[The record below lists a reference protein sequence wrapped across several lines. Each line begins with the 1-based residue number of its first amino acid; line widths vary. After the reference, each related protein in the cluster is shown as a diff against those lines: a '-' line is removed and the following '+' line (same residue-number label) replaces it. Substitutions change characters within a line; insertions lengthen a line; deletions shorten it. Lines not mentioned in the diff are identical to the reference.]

1 MRKPQAAWSV
11 SGGAGIPNETLCR
24 QKTQLSNRKG
34 PASGACAR
42 LATVASAGSTGGACS
57 LLPVA
62 LFISVFFLL
71 GGCATPQTDRIRA
84 TASARPQPVELKEVP
99 FFPQEEYQ
107 CGPAALAIML
117 NWTNDFVTPDEL
129 VSQVYLPKRHGSLQ
143 LELIG
148 AVRRQNRIP
157 YVLRPELESVF
168 AEVDSGNPVLVL
180 QNLGFWWYPDW
191 HYAVVVG
198 FDLPGDRMVL
208 RSGRE
213 ERHVVPIEVFERTW
227 RRSHYWAMVVMP
239 PDRLPFTAEEIPYLQ
254 SVAALERLSSWET
267 TATAYAT
274 ALTRWPKSLA
284 ARMGL
289 GNSRYALGDVR
300 GAQQAFRQATQ
311 EHPDA
316 AVAFNNLAQMLA
328 IENRW
333 QDATAAAQRAVELGG
348 PQVGTFRET
357 LKQIEAKREKQQ
369 EPLGPP

>member
-1 MRKPQAAWSV
+1 MRNTRAAWRSV
-11 SGGAGIPNETLCR
+11 SGGF
-24 QKTQLSNRKG
+24 
-34 PASGACAR
+34 
-42 LATVASAGSTGGACS
+42 
-57 LLPVA
+57 
-62 LFISVFFLL
+62 FIVVLLL

-107 CGPAALAIML
+107 CGPAALATML
-117 NWTNDFVTPDEL
+117 NWSNDFVTPDEL
-129 VSQVYLPKRHGSLQ
+129 ASQVYLPKRHGSLQ

-148 AVRRQNRIP
+148 AARRHNRIP

-198 FDLPGDRMVL
+198 FDLPGDRIVL

-213 ERHVVPIEVFERTW
+213 KRHVIPIEVFERTW
-227 RRSHYWAMVVMP
+227 RRSHHWAMVVMP
-239 PDRLPFTAEEIPYLQ
+239 PDRLPFTAEEVPYLQ

-267 TATAYAT
+267 TETAYTT

-300 GAQQAFRQATQ
+300 GAQEAFRRATQ

-333 QDATAAAQRAVELGG
+333 QDATAAAQRAVEIGG
-348 PQVGTFRET
+348 AQVETFRET
-357 LKQIEAKREKQQ
+357 LKQIEAQREGNKN
-369 EPLGPP
+369 